1 MRSVYRI
8 SSKIQKNHADLLM
21 GVERIRAEIVILFPY
36 EGHMK
41 QFRLVKCACHE
52 DLDSV
57 SQYSYDFV

>member
-1 MRSVYRI
+1 
-8 SSKIQKNHADLLM
+8 M

-57 SQYSYDFV
+57 SQYSYDFVWVVVKIK